1 MLDLAGLPAF
11 DHTRTGEPPI
21 EGRSLA
27 PLVLQSSPPPSLP
40 GDKASDRGFNVSY
53 SQYGRARCPTDLFT
67 SCVQADPEDPEEALQ
82 HYIGYSVRTYTH
94 RYTRWVVV
102 TTAGVPTWDPAIGE
116 ELYFESAVSSLR
128 RFEGCTAVLK
138 RGWCGAIDARIVS
151 RPKFER

>member
-1 MLDLAGLPAF
+1 M
-11 DHTRTGEPPI
+11 
-21 EGRSLA
+21 
-27 PLVLQSSPPPSLP
+27 
-40 GDKASDRGFNVSY
+40 
-53 SQYGRARCPTDLFT
+53 
-67 SCVQADPEDPEEALQ
+67 QADPEDPEEALQ